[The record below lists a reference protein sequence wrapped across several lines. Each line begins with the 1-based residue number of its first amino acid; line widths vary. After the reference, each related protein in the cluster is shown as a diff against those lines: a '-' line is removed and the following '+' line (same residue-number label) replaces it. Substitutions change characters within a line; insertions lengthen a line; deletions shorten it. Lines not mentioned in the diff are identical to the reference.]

1 MKMPPR
7 PICGWPSDNKRG
19 ALRTRRPPPAALRPR
34 HGCVA
39 SGRRGRRCATPVV
52 DVEGVA
58 VATPPAAASPTAA
71 AGRECGR
78 AAPRAAAPAAAAA
91 DVHGSSHRAAQ
102 RAPPVGNE
110 NGTVAT
116 VTGGFVDPR
125 RPRRAARQAQRLP
138 AATIK
143 GVSIPAQRAQNRRQE
158 HVCFWVFWDEQI
170 ICKPPWGSVRSAF
183 FQKGRQNHL
192 FAGIDASPLVKRET
206 QHKTY
211 TLHPSR
217 KRERRRSIYGPASR
231 RNVWSEERFLFSQ
244 TEICKDLAWDGL

>member
-52 DVEGVA
+52 DVEGA
-58 VATPPAAASPTAA
+58 AAATPPAAASPTAA

-91 DVHGSSHRAAQ
+91 DVHGSSHRAAP

-125 RPRRAARQAQRLP
+125 RPLP
-138 AATIK
+138 
-143 GVSIPAQRAQNRRQE
+143 RRQTGAAPPSSYN
-158 HVCFWVFWDEQI
+158 HRCFNPCAAGPKPSSRARLLLGVLGRTDNLQTALGLCQVCFFPERAP
-170 ICKPPWGSVRSAF
+170 KSYVRRDWCISTR
-183 FQKGRQNHL
+183 K
-192 FAGIDASPLVKRET
+192 KRDT
-206 QHKTY
+206 
-211 TLHPSR
+211 
-217 KRERRRSIYGPASR
+217 A
-231 RNVWSEERFLFSQ
+231 
-244 TEICKDLAWDGL
+244 